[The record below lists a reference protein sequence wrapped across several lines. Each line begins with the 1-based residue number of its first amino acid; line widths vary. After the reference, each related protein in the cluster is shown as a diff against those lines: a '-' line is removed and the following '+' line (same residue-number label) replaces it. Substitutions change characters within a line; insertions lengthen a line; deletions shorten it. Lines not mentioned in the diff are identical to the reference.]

1 MLSIK
6 WEEEEEKKAYN
17 QQPKTP
23 FFFYK
28 FEANVCGAEYTDFYL
43 LLYVNIVRA
52 VVCDDAQSRMKW
64 YCANVLHGQ
73 NINISK

>member
-1 MLSIK
+1 MRRRRRKKSI
-6 WEEEEEKKAYN
+6 
-17 QQPKTP
+17 QPTTENTV
-23 FFFYK
+23 FFYK